1 MDEARIDS
9 RLDNSEYSQEFWYL
23 NQLRQSLDFSI
34 FNKPGLCKSNFFSTI
49 AWYIELL
56 KKEDSN
62 SREEKIQELINKTKT
77 QNLVEMFRDLDKF
90 LSEKQIEWHEAMWSI
105 NAKLL
110 RIWQNRIDDM
120 YKILDDGK
128 VPAVFPW
135 ILPDAIPERYKLW
148 LKANWI
154 EENVDDYNK
163 RTKVRASNKQDI
175 SNVLNQQK
183 NTDTPNQ

>member
-1 MDEARIDS
+1 MGLGMDEARIDS
-9 RLDNSEYSQEFWYL
+9 GLDNSEYSKEFGYL

-56 KKEDSN
+56 KKENSN
-62 SREEKIQELINKTKT
+62 NREEKMQELIDKTKT
-77 QNLVEMFRDLDKF
+77 QNFVEMFRDLDKF
-90 LSEKQIEWHEAMWSI
+90 LSEKQIEWHEAMGSI

-110 RIWQNRIDDM
+110 RIGQNRIDDM
-120 YKILDDGK
+120 YKILDDEK
-128 VPAVFPW
+128 FPAVFPG

-148 LKANWI
+148 LQENGI
-154 EENVDDYNK
+154 EENVDEYNR
-163 RTKVRASNKQDI
+163 RTKVKDI

-183 NTDTPNQ
+183 ISDIPNQ